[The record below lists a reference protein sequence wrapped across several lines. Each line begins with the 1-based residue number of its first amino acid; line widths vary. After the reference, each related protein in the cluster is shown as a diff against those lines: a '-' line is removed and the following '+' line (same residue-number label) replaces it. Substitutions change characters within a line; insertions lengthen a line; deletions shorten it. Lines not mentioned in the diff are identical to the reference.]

1 MGGHRDSTRS
11 FWRGNIGAKR
21 QTGSRERVTS
31 ALSIYC
37 HIGFSLCLYLYFL
50 LLTVLVLYH
59 LDIYLQM
66 SPTENRKNT
75 QNQSQSNCH

>member
-1 MGGHRDSTRS
+1 MVWVGIGIDEVLLEGEHR
-11 FWRGNIGAKR
+11 GKR

-31 ALSIYC
+31 TLSIYC

-66 SPTENRKNT
+66 SPIENKKYAK
-75 QNQSQSNCH
+75 SIKE

>member
-1 MGGHRDSTRS
+1 MGGHRESTGS

-66 SPTENRKNT
+66 SPIGNKKNT

>member
-1 MGGHRDSTRS
+1 MDGHRDR
-11 FWRGNIGAKR
+11 RGPFGGGTSGQKGK
-21 QTGSRERVTS
+21 TGSRERVTS

-59 LDIYLQM
+59 LDNYIFAN
-66 SPTENRKNT
+66 EFN
-75 QNQSQSNCH
+75 